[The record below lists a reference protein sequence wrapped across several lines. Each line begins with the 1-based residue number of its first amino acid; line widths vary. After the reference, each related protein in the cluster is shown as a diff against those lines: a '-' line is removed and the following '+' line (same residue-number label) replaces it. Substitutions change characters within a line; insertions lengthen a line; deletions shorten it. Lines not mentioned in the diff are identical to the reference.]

1 MDIFEAVCLT
11 IWWTEGTKIRKN
23 KRWGSFLY
31 STEVTNTDPEVI
43 VTFLKYLR
51 ERMDVQNE
59 RIKVQLD
66 ARTIIFLRSKN
77 ALKMWLLKYPGA
89 KVLA

>member
-1 MDIFEAVCLT
+1 MRLT
-11 IWWTEGTKIRKN
+11 GKMNNMKKKIK
-23 KRWGSFLY
+23 KQSAIAYIG
-31 STEVTNTDPEVI
+31 
-43 VTFLKYLR
+43 
-51 ERMDVQNE
+51 E